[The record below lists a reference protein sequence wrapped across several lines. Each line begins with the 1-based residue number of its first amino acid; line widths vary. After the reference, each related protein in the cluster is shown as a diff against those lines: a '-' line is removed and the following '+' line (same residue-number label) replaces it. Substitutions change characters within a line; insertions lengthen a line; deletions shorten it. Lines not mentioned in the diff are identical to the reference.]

1 MGRRVPEFTLLNH
14 TADLGIQVRGSDV
27 KNLFEN
33 AAKVLV
39 HLMVKG
45 ESLKETLPR
54 KISVSGEDLADLMV
68 QWLGE
73 ILYLFEGEKEVVT
86 SLHIESLMPS
96 ALKASVNTVPF
107 DPEIHEIL
115 SEIKAVT
122 YHQID
127 VAPKRDYWEAK
138 VIFDI

>member
-1 MGRRVPEFTLLNH
+1 M
-14 TADLGIQVRGSDV
+14 

-33 AAKVLV
+33 AAKVLL
-39 HLMVKG
+39 HLMIRG
-45 ESLKETLPR
+45 QSPQETLPR

-107 DPEIHEIL
+107 DPETHEIL

-127 VAPKRDYWEAK
+127 VAPKGDHWEAK
-138 VIFDI
+138 VIFDV

>member
-1 MGRRVPEFTLLNH
+1 MNGQVPEFTLLDH

-33 AAKVLV
+33 AAKVLL
-39 HLMVKG
+39 HLMVRG
-45 ESLKETLPR
+45 ESLKVTLPR

-86 SLHIESLMPS
+86 FLHIDSLIPS

-127 VAPKRDYWEAK
+127 VAPKRDHWEAK